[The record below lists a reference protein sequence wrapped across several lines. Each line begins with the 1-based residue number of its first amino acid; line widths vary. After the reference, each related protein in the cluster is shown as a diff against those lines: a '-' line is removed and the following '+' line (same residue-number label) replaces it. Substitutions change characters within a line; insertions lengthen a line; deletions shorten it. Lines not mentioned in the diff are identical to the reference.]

1 MSTDKDDVVILTP
14 DGHKKI
20 LAELERLKTDKR
32 QDIRERMENVRKT
45 GEVSEDPEYEEIKK
59 DQSMLESRIS
69 YLENLA
75 QKAQV
80 LTAGQIQTD
89 RVGIGSKVIIK
100 NLKTKEKETYTILQ
114 SHETNPMDGR
124 ISDVSPVGRAL
135 MRSKKGEVVTAET
148 PDGAAKYLIV
158 SIKKG

>member
-1 MSTDKDDVVILTP
+1 MSTDKDDVVILTQ
-14 DGHKKI
+14 DGQKKI
-20 LAELERLKTDKR
+20 LAELVRLKTEKR

-59 DQSMLESRIS
+59 DQSMLENRIS
-69 YLENLA
+69 YLDNLV

-80 LTAGQIQTD
+80 LTASQIQTD
-89 RVGIGSKVIIK
+89 RVGIGSKVVIK
-100 NLKTKEKETYTILQ
+100 NLKNKEKETYIILQ
-114 SHETNPMDGR
+114 SHEANPAEGK

-148 PDGAAKYLIV
+148 PDGVFKYLIT